1 MRCTNAEIN
10 WDLSRSEG
18 GSVGF
23 VFSPTQVQVHAQ
35 YRKEWKKGANFS
47 ITETVQV
54 FSCLWEEGDEEGPQ
68 NCYYKRNC
76 VELDGM
82 YVCRQGHCYRLVH
95 Y

>member
-1 MRCTNAEIN
+1 MG
-10 WDLSRSEG
+10 SEQVG
-18 GSVGF
+18 GGVWVLF
-23 VFSPTQVQVHAQ
+23 FPPHKVQVHAQ

-47 ITETVQV
+47 MTETVQV